1 MRNPPSPDDPD
12 GRIAELFAREVPEIA
27 SGVVEIK
34 ALARNPGSRT
44 RIAVTSHDPTVDAL
58 SACVG
63 HKGSHVQRISALL
76 GERIDIVTWFGP
88 EERRVKL
95 ALSPARVLG
104 VELHP
109 DKRRAIV
116 VVPEDQYRLA
126 MGRHGEDRD
135 LASRLSGWD
144 ITIMV
149 DTSDN
154 A

>member
-1 MRNPPSPDDPD
+1 MRHPPSPDDPD

-44 RIAVTSHDPTVDAL
+44 RVAVTSHDPMVDAL

-63 HKGSHVQRISALL
+63 DRGSRVEKIRAAL
-76 GERIDIVTWFGP
+76 GERIDIIGWFGSD
-88 EERRVKL
+88 ERKVKL
-95 ALSPARVLG
+95 ALAPARVLS
-104 VELHP
+104 VELHHTE
-109 DKRRAIV
+109 RRAVV

-126 MGRHGEDRD
+126 VGRNGEDRA

-144 ITIMV
+144 IKILV
-149 DTSDN
+149 DTTPGV
-154 A
+154 